1 MRTFRRFDRQRQERI
16 RLRCSMMGKR
26 SQEVQHERRMADLG
40 PDWELEITA
49 NPHYREGDSLGSLTW
64 HNHRSGRITK
74 WVVERGPRLNN
85 YRLRAMDGRK
95 SKPHGMAWML
105 EKIRAVILRR

>member
-1 MRTFRRFDRQRQERI
+1 
-16 RLRCSMMGKR
+16 MGKR
-26 SQEVQHERRMADLG
+26 SQEVQRERRMADLG

-49 NPHYREGDSLGSLTW
+49 NPYYREGDSLGSLTW
-64 HNHRSGRITK
+64 HNHRSGRVTK

-85 YRLRAMDGRK
+85 YRLRSMDGRK
-95 SKPHGMAWML
+95 SKPHGMAWMM